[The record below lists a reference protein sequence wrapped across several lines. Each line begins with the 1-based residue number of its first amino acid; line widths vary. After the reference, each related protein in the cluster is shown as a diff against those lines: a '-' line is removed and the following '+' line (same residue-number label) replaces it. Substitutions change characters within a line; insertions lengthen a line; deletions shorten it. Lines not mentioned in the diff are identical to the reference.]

1 MDTEL
6 LKTFLEVSRTRHFGK
21 AAGNLFITQ
30 SAVSARV
37 RQLEEAVGVS
47 LFSRARHQIH
57 LTAAG
62 QKMVHHAE
70 TILTAWNRARREFAL
85 ADEGGG
91 ELIIAGLPSLC
102 DFLLQDW
109 LRRVYRHFSELRL
122 SVEVYES
129 QELLRRLGDG
139 TVDVALMFDPPR
151 LYEVHL
157 ERIAT
162 IPMLM
167 VSTRPRI
174 NAAEAI
180 ARGYIMVDWGD
191 SFRTTHA
198 KLFPSFPTPAVRLDL
213 AHAAHQFLLEY
224 GGAAYLPQS
233 LVTHDLRRRRLY
245 RITDAPAMELNTYA
259 VFRGCDQKQGLLQ
272 RLLTLLG
279 SKKEPTAVSP

>member
-1 MDTEL
+1 MDTEV
-6 LKTFLEVSRTRHFGK
+6 LKTFLEVNRTRHFGK

-37 RQLEEAVGVS
+37 RQLEEAVGVP

-70 TILTAWNRARREFAL
+70 TILTAWNRARHEIAL
-85 ADEGGG
+85 ADEGAG
-91 ELIIAGLPSLC
+91 ELVIAGLPSLC
-102 DFLLQDW
+102 DFLLRDW
-109 LRRVYRHFSELRL
+109 LRRAYRHLSELSL
-122 SVEVYES
+122 SVEVYEPE
-129 QELLRRLGDG
+129 ELLRRLADG
-139 TVDVALMFDPPR
+139 TVDVALVFDPPR

-167 VSTRPRI
+167 VSTRLGV
-174 NAAEAI
+174 NAVEAI

-191 SFRTTHA
+191 SFRVTHA
-198 KLFPSFPTPAVRLDL
+198 KLFPSLPTPAVRLDL
-213 AHAAHQFLLEY
+213 AHAAHEFLLEF

-245 RITDAPAMELNTYA
+245 RIRDAPAMELNIYA
-259 VFRGCDQKQGLLQ
+259 VFRDGEEKQELLQ
-272 RLLTLLG
+272 RLLALLG
-279 SKKEPTAVSP
+279 LEKERTATTP

>member
-1 MDTEL
+1 MDTEV

-37 RQLEEAVGVS
+37 RQLEEAVGVP

-70 TILTAWNRARREFAL
+70 TILKAWNRARHEIAL
-85 ADEGGG
+85 ADEGAG
-91 ELIIAGLPSLC
+91 ELVIAGLPSLC

-109 LRRVYRHFSELRL
+109 LRRVYRHFSELSL
-122 SVEVYES
+122 SVEVYEPE
-129 QELLRRLGDG
+129 ELLRRLADG
-139 TVDVALMFDPPR
+139 TVDVALVFDPPR

-167 VSTRPRI
+167 VSTHPGV
-174 NAAEAI
+174 NAAEAV

-191 SFRTTHA
+191 SFRVAHA
-198 KLFPSFPTPAVRLDL
+198 KLFPSLPKPAVRLDL
-213 AHAAHQFLLEY
+213 AHAAHEFLLEY

-233 LVTHDLRRRRLY
+233 LVTQDLRRRRLY
-245 RITDAPAMELNTYA
+245 RIKDAPAMELNPYA
-259 VFRGCDQKQGLLQ
+259 VFRDGDEKQGLLQ
-272 RLLTLLG
+272 RLLALLG
-279 SKKEPTAVSP
+279 SEKERAVATP

>member
-1 MDTEL
+1 MDTEV

-37 RQLEEAVGVS
+37 RQLEEAVGVP
-47 LFSRARHQIH
+47 LFSRARHQVH

-70 TILTAWNRARREFAL
+70 TILTAWNRVRHEIAP
-85 ADEGGG
+85 ADGGAG
-91 ELIIAGLPSLC
+91 ELVIAGQPSLC
-102 DFLLQDW
+102 DFLLRDW
-109 LRRVYRHFSELRL
+109 LRRAYRHFSELSL

-129 QELLRRLGDG
+129 EELLRRLGDG
-139 TVDVALMFDPPR
+139 AVDVALVFDPPR

-167 VSTRPRI
+167 VSTRPGV
-174 NAAEAI
+174 NAAEAV
-180 ARGYIMVDWGD
+180 ARAYIMVDWGD
-191 SFRTTHA
+191 SFRVSHA
-198 KLFPSFPTPAVRLDL
+198 KLFPSLPTPAVRLDL
-213 AHAAHQFLLEY
+213 AHAAHEFLLEY

-233 LVTHDLRRRRLY
+233 LVTQDLRRRRLY
-245 RITDAPAMELNTYA
+245 RITDAPAMELNPYA
-259 VFRGCDQKQGLLQ
+259 VFRGGDEKQGVLQ
-272 RLLTLLG
+272 RLVGFLG
-279 SKKEPTAVSP
+279 SEKEGIAASP